1 MGADLESR
9 LSRRVRQIKISATK
23 EMPMIAAGVGGCVSL
38 GQGIPSFAT
47 PPHVVDAVARALRD
61 DPSAG
66 KYSLQPGLPALRR
79 AAAELLRA
87 EKNLP
92 ADPEREVA
100 ITVGGMEGLL
110 CAMLTLV
117 GPGDEVIVPEPYYP
131 SHVEQVLMAEGAPVF
146 APLSRADWSLDVDAV
161 EAAITPRTK
170 AIIVS
175 SPHNPTGAVF
185 AKKDLLR
192 LAELALAHGIFV
204 ICDDTYDAL
213 CYESPDT
220 EGLEGAPLN
229 PEGGPLNPEGGA
241 FSLASLPEL
250 RRLLVGV
257 FSFSKRFALTGWRV
271 GFLWAHEALLNQML
285 KIHDAAAICAPTPA
299 QIAALAS
306 LEGPQ
311 DVYAGFKKALHARR
325 DLICARLDGMDGRF
339 GHVRPRGAFYVMAQA
354 RFPVQDSRTLAVRLI
369 HEAKVITIPGGAF
382 GPGGEGH
389 LRLSFGGTG
398 AEINEACDR
407 LAAWSAALQ
416 PFS

>member
-9 LSRRVRQIKISATK
+9 LSKRVRQIKISATK
-23 EMPMIAAGVGGCVSL
+23 EMPMIAARVGGCVSL

-61 DPSAG
+61 DPAAG
-66 KYSLQPGLPALRR
+66 KYSLQPGMPALRV

-117 GPGDEVIVPEPYYP
+117 GPGDEVIVPEPFYP
-131 SHVEQVLMAEGAPVF
+131 SHVEQVLMAEGTPVF

-161 EAAITPRTK
+161 EAAVTPRTK

-185 AKKDLLR
+185 ARKDLLR
-192 LAELALAHGIFV
+192 LAELALRHNIFV

-213 CYESPDT
+213 CYESPDPD
-220 EGLEGAPLN
+220 G
-229 PEGGPLNPEGGA
+229 PEGSPLNPEGGA

-250 RRLLVGV
+250 RHLLVGV

-271 GFLWAHEALLNQML
+271 GFLWAREELLDQML

-311 DVYAGFKKALHARR
+311 DIYAGFKAELRKRR
-325 DLICARLDGMDGRF
+325 DLICARLDAMHGRF
-339 GHVRPRGAFYVMAQA
+339 SHVRPRGAFYVMARA
-354 RFPVQDSRTLAVRLI
+354 GFAAGDSRTLAVRLI
-369 HEAKVITIPGGAF
+369 HEARVISVPGGAF

-389 LRLSFGGTG
+389 LRLSFGGAE

-407 LAAWSAALQ
+407 LSAWSASL
-416 PFS
+416 